1 MAAFADNQSI
11 LFRSFRDPAGRL
23 VRTHDR
29 IFRTVEPEFSSD
41 LESFLATRTGKA
53 AMDAGHLVRTV
64 RVDASTLGLSGVD
77 CGNKPV
83 YEHERIPFPSYPYE
97 WPPEMLHAAA
107 MRTLDLGLKALEEG
121 FGLKDATP
129 YNVLYR
135 GAEPVFVDVLSFE
148 RRNPLDPYWTAYAQ
162 FVRTFL
168 LPLLAQRSFG
178 STLQQIFS
186 GQRDGLEP
194 EVVHQQA
201 GVFQRLK
208 PPFLSLVTLPKLMG
222 ARRDGDESIYQ
233 AKESSSPEQ
242 ARFIL
247 EGLMRRSLK
256 QLDALAPRPPADSV
270 WTGYL
275 DHKSLYSPAQLAQKQ
290 RFFEQALEFSKPA
303 LLLDVGANEGR
314 FSFLAARHGASVVAI
329 DTDPAVVGSMWRH
342 ASQEKL
348 DVLPLVVDLT
358 RPSPATGWRNQECPS
373 FLERA
378 GIGSGGGFDMVSMLA
393 VMHHILITERIPMED
408 LLDLADQLSR
418 RDVLIEFV
426 GPEDP
431 MFRRILRGR
440 ERLYTNISRASFEAA
455 AEARFELLRSEQIDG
470 LHRWLYLYRRRTAT
484 R

>member
-1 MAAFADNQSI
+1 MAATADNQSI

-23 VRTHDR
+23 VRTQDR
-29 IFRTVEPEFSSD
+29 IFRTVEPAHAPD
-41 LESFLATRTGKA
+41 LDAFLATRTGRA

-64 RVDASTLGLSGVD
+64 RVNSSVLGSYGGGTSD
-77 CGNKPV
+77 SPV

-97 WPPEMLHAAA
+97 WPAEMLHAAA
-107 MRTLDLGLKALEEG
+107 MRTLNLGLKALEEG
-121 FGLKDATP
+121 YGLKDATP

-178 STLQQIFS
+178 STLQQVFS

-194 EVVHQQA
+194 EVLHQQA
-201 GVFQRLK
+201 GWFQRVK
-208 PPFLSLVTLPKLMG
+208 PPFLSLVTLPKLLG
-222 ARRDGDESIYQ
+222 ARRDGDETIYQ
-233 AKESSSPEQ
+233 QKESSSPEK

-247 EGLMRRSLK
+247 EGLMQRSRK
-256 QLDALAPRPPADSV
+256 QLDALAPRAADDSV

-275 DHKSLYSPAQLAQKQ
+275 DHKSLYSPGQLAQKQ
-290 RFFEQALEFSKPA
+290 RFFEQAMEFAKPA
-303 LLLDVGANEGR
+303 SLLDVGANEGR

-342 ASQEKL
+342 ASKEKL

-358 RPSPATGWRNQECPS
+358 RPTPATGWRNQECPS

-378 GIGSGGGFDMVSMLA
+378 GVGSGGGFDMVSMLA

-440 ERLYTNISRASFEAA
+440 ERLYSNISRASFEAA
-455 AEARFELLRSEQIDG
+455 AQARFELLRSEQIDG

-484 R
+484 N

>member
-1 MAAFADNQSI
+1 
-11 LFRSFRDPAGRL
+11 
-23 VRTHDR
+23 
-29 IFRTVEPEFSSD
+29 
-41 LESFLATRTGKA
+41 
-53 AMDAGHLVRTV
+53 MDAGHLVRTT
-64 RVDASTLGLSGVD
+64 RVDSSTLHLSGVD
-77 CGNKPV
+77 CANKPV

-201 GVFQRLK
+201 GIFQRFK

-233 AKESSSPEQ
+233 PKESSSAEQ

-247 EGLMRRSLK
+247 EGLMRRSRK
-256 QLDALAPRPPADSV
+256 QLDALTPRAVRRFRVDRLPGSQKPLFPGSV
-270 WTGYL
+270 GPEAALLRTGSRVQL
-275 DHKSLYSPAQLAQKQ
+275 SPA
-290 RFFEQALEFSKPA
+290 S
-303 LLLDVGANEGR
+303 LLDVGANEGR

-378 GIGSGGGFDMVSMLA
+378 GVGSGGGFDMVSMLA
-393 VMHHILITERIPMED
+393 VIHHILITERIPMED

-440 ERLYTNISRASFEAA
+440 ERLYSNISRASFEAA

-484 R
+484 N